1 MWGKEKTTSKT
12 KATRISTLIGAES
25 TLRGD
30 LVFTG
35 GLHVEGR
42 VVGNVEA
49 DTATDAMLTVSEQG
63 VIEGEVRV
71 PSMVLNGTINGDVH
85 ARDRIELAARA
96 RVNGDVYYN
105 LLEMAI
111 GAEVNGKLVH
121 VTDEAPVVAAVP
133 AWDQSDAVGEQDT

>member
-1 MWGKEKTTSKT
+1 MWNKEKTPAR
-12 KATRISTLIGAES
+12 ATTTRVSTLIGAES

-42 VVGNVEA
+42 IVGNVAVDGEA
-49 DTATDAMLTVSEQG
+49 DAMLTVSEQG

-71 PSMVLNGTINGDVH
+71 PSMVLNGTVNGDVH

-96 RVNGDVYYN
+96 RINGDVYYN

-121 VTDEAPVVAAVP
+121 VTEESPPVAALGWQRE
-133 AWDQSDAVGEQDT
+133 AAVEEPDT

>member
-1 MWGKEKTTSKT
+1 MFGSKQ
-12 KATRISTLIGAES
+12 KAPVKSTRISTLVGAES
-25 TLRGD
+25 ALRGD
-30 LVFTG
+30 LTFSG

-42 VVGNVEA
+42 IVGNVVA
-49 DTATDAMLTVSEQG
+49 DAGSDAMLTLSEQG

-71 PSMVLNGTINGDVH
+71 PTMVLNGTVNGDVH
-85 ARDRIELAARA
+85 ARDRIELASRA

-121 VTDEAPVVAAVP
+121 VTEETNVVSQANP
-133 AWDQSDAVGEQDT
+133 WPPTEAVGDANT